1 MKFIREEAKRVKI
14 EKFEKLLKDAPPELI
29 NMILLEAFKRCPIKE
44 KMTKTTFRLEDIK
57 Y

>member
-1 MKFIREEAKRVKI
+1 MKFIREEARRVKI
-14 EKFEKLLKDAPPELI
+14 EKLLKDAPPELI
-29 NMILLEAFKRCPIKE
+29 GIILLEVFKRYPIKE

>member
-1 MKFIREEAKRVKI
+1 MKFIREEARRVKL
-14 EKFEKLLKDAPPELI
+14 ENLLKDAPPELI
-29 NMILLEAFKRCPIKE
+29 TIILLEAFKRRPIKQ